1 MNAPGGKRP
10 GTEPAVRA
18 AEPAFFAS
26 QADFRRWL
34 AKHATRAK
42 ELLVGFHKV
51 GSGKPSMTWPQS
63 VDEALC
69 VGWID
74 GIRRRLDGEAYTI
87 RFTPRRKGSVW
98 SKVNIARA
106 EALIAEGRM
115 KPAGLAQYEKRFHH
129 AKSGYSYERR
139 ADAELSA
146 AHVNVLKANKA
157 AWAFH
162 EKVAPSY
169 RKACAHWVESAKRP
183 ETRARRFA
191 KYLAACAAG
200 VRLMA

>member
-1 MNAPGGKRP
+1 MTKDGAS
-10 GTEPAVRA
+10 EPVFFESPA
-18 AEPAFFAS
+18 A
-26 QADFRRWL
+26 FRRWL
-34 AKHATRAK
+34 AKHAHRAT

-51 GSGKPSMTWPQS
+51 ASGKPCMTWPQS

-74 GIRRRLDGEAYTI
+74 GVRRRGDDDTYTI

-106 EALIAEGRM
+106 EALIAERRM
-115 KPAGLAQYEKRFHH
+115 KAAGLAEYEKRFHH
-129 AKSGYSYERR
+129 AKSGYSYEKKP
-139 ADAELSA
+139 DVELSA
-146 AHVNVLKANKA
+146 ARIRALKADKA

-162 EKVAPSY
+162 AKVAPSY
-169 RKACAHWVESAKRP
+169 RKACAHWIASAKQP
-183 ETRARRFA
+183 ATRERRFA

-200 VRLMA
+200 KRLMA